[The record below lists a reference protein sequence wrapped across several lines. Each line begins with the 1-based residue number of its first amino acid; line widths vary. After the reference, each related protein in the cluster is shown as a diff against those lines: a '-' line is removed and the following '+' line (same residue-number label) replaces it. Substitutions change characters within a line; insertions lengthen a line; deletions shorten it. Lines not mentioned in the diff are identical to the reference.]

1 MPGLTWSLMTVLVGA
16 DLQLIGG
23 QSASDVSHVHK
34 GTHGGGCQYFL
45 PGPRLPSQPQITH
58 ADALSIVCYVNLR
71 LTLLKSFL
79 FCKSSLPQPFLFLLQ
94 DSLYGFPILFTV
106 TSEHIRLFTF

>member
-1 MPGLTWSLMTVLVGA
+1 MTVLVGA
-16 DLQLIGG
+16 DLQLVGG

-58 ADALSIVCYVNLR
+58 ADALSIACYENLR
-71 LTLLKSFL
+71 LTLTFGSL
-79 FCKSSLPQPFLFLLQ
+79 SSEL
-94 DSLYGFPILFTV
+94 
-106 TSEHIRLFTF
+106 TFVFAAV